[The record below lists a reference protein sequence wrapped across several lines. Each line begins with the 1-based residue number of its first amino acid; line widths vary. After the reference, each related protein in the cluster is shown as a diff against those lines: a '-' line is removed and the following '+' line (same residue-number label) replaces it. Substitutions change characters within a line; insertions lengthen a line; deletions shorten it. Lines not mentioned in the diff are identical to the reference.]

1 MGLVAVVVG
10 LIASAVLASAVLPPW
25 AVFLGT
31 IVLSKGLVV
40 LGLMVSWRAGLVPFG
55 QALYFGIGGYVAGVA
70 GLQFAVH
77 DLFARV
83 LLGGATAGV
92 VAFLLGFLLCR
103 YRGIFFAMLTMAFSM
118 LLYGVLVQSEPF
130 GSTDGFNVSA
140 PTIFGVTLVDALR
153 VKVQFVLVAAIS
165 VGCALGVRALLRST
179 MGQMATALRYNEVRL
194 EYLGYSANRV
204 AHTLLVLSALLA
216 GVGGTLTALAVGH
229 CDPDMVKWTTSGEFV
244 FVTILAGPAHVA
256 APFIG
261 SLLFETVRTYALQY
275 VPNAWQSIL
284 GTAMLA
290 TIVLAPN
297 GLSTVF
303 LRSAAAPSRS

>member
-1 MGLVAVVVG
+1 MRLVATIAG
-10 LIASAVLASAVLPPW
+10 LIAAAVLASVVLPPW

-31 IVLSKGLVV
+31 IVLSKALVV

-55 QALYFGIGGYVAGVA
+55 QALYFGIGGYVAGLA
-70 GLQFAVH
+70 ALQYAVS
-77 DLFARV
+77 DLFALL
-83 LLGGATAGV
+83 LLGGAAAGA
-92 VAFLLGFLLCR
+92 VAFLLGFLICR

-118 LLYGVLVQSEPF
+118 LFYGVLVQSESF
-130 GSTDGFNVSA
+130 GSTDGFTVRA
-140 PTIFGVTLVDALR
+140 PTILGMALADAVR
-153 VKVQFVLVAAIS
+153 VKIQFIIVACVS
-165 VGCALGVRALLRST
+165 VGCALGVWAYLRST
-179 MGQMATALRYNEVRL
+179 LGQMATALRYNEVRL

-204 AHTLLVLSALLA
+204 AHVLLVLSALLA

-256 APFIG
+256 APFVG

-284 GTAMLA
+284 GAAMLA

-297 GLSTVF
+297 GLSTLF
-303 LRSAAAPSRS
+303 LRRAVRPARS